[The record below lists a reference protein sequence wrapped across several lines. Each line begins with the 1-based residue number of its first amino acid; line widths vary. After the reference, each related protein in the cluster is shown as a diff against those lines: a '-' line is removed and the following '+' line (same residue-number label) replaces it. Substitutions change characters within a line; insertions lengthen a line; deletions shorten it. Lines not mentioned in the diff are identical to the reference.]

1 MESLVLPGQSG
12 FLGVLTA
19 HEPWTVLLKEG
30 AIAYKLPG
38 GQWQSV
44 SVAGGVAT
52 IEGNRTLVLADTV

>member
-12 FLGVLTA
+12 FLGVLMS
-19 HEPWTVLLKEG
+19 HEPWTVLLTGG

-38 GQWQSV
+38 GLWQSV